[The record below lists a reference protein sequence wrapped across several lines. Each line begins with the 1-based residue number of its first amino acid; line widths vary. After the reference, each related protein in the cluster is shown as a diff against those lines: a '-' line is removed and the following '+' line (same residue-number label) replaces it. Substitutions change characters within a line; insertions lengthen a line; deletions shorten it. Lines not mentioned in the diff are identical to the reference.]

1 VSRPIAVIQ
10 ARTGSSRLPG
20 KVLADLG
27 GAPLLARMIER
38 LGRARTLAGIV
49 VATTDRPADDAVA
62 ALAADLGV
70 GCFRGSE
77 QDVLARFAGAAVRFD
92 ADPVVRLTADCPLI
106 DPALVDACVE
116 AFLAEP
122 GCDYASLGGE
132 FPDGLDTEVV
142 SAAVLRRAHAE
153 ARLPSEREHVT
164 PFVWKRPETFRC
176 RSVPFPGRL
185 GGRRWTVDEPRD
197 LDFVRAVWAR
207 LHRPGTHFGWQEVE
221 ALLAREPALAALNA
235 GIERNAGYR
244 RSLEAEAGR
253 THPASDALWARA
265 ERIIPCGTQ
274 TLSKKPS
281 QFVRGVYPKYLVSG
295 RGCRVTCADGHEYID
310 WPMALGAILLGHAYP
325 AVAEAVAAQAR
336 AGSLFS
342 LPHPLEVEVAERLVD
357 LVPCAEM
364 ARFMKNGSDATTAA
378 VRIARAYTG
387 RARVAYCGYHGWQDW
402 FAGTTPLPAG
412 VPDVLAA
419 LARPF
424 EWNRPETL
432 AALLDADPGGYAAV
446 IFEEPGEAPAP
457 GFLAG
462 VVELAHRHGAVVI
475 WDEIVTG
482 LRWAPGGAQ
491 ARHGVTPDLACFG
504 KALGNGLPIAALVGA
519 RPLMTEL
526 ERVFVSMTFG
536 GDALALAAAR
546 AVLDEVRT
554 RPVVDHLWTL
564 GGRWLD
570 GARAL
575 CAAAD
580 TGIGV
585 GGAAPRSHFTFT
597 ARDGFEPHEIRSLFL
612 QECVKRGVLFGVPI
626 FMSFSHREDDVAET
640 LAAVEAALAVVA
652 DGLRRGDL
660 RARLE
665 GPPVEPVFRPA
676 APGAGRPAAPGRR
689 PMAEA
694 RA

>member
-1 VSRPIAVIQ
+1 VSRRPIAIVQ
-10 ARTGSSRLPG
+10 ARTGSRRLPG

-27 GAPLLARMIER
+27 GAPVLARMVER

-49 VATTDRPADDAVA
+49 VATTDRPGDDPVA

-77 QDVLARFAGAAVRFD
+77 DDVLARFAGAAARFE
-92 ADPVVRLTADCPLI
+92 ADPIVRLTADCPLI

-116 AFLAEP
+116 AFLATP

-132 FPDGLDTEVV
+132 FPDGLDTEVI
-142 SAAVLRRAHAE
+142 AWAVLRRAAAE

-176 RSVPFPGRL
+176 LSVPFPARL
-185 GGRRWTVDEPRD
+185 GGRRWTVDEERD
-197 LDFVRAVWAR
+197 LAFVRAVWER
-207 LHRPGTHFGWQEVE
+207 LDRPGTHFGWREIE
-221 ALLAREPALAALNA
+221 ALLAREPALAAING

-244 RSLEAEAGR
+244 RSLEAEAGA
-253 THPASDALWARA
+253 THPVSDALWARA
-265 ERIIPCGTQ
+265 ERVIPCGTQ

-295 RGCRVTCADGHEYID
+295 RGCRVTCADGHEYVD
-310 WPMALGAILLGHAYP
+310 YPMALGAILLGHAYP

-336 AGSLFS
+336 AGTLFT
-342 LPHPLEVEVAERLVD
+342 LCHPLEVEVAERLVD
-357 LVPCAEM
+357 LIPCAEM

-378 VRIARAYTG
+378 IRVARAYTG
-387 RARVAYCGYHGWQDW
+387 RTRVAYCGYHGWQDW

-412 VPDVLAA
+412 VPASLAA

-432 AALLDADPGGYAAV
+432 AALLDAHPGEYAAV
-446 IFEEPGEAPAP
+446 IFEEPGEAPRP
-457 GFLAG
+457 GFLER
-462 VVELAHRHGAVVI
+462 VVELAHRHGAVVV

-482 LRWAPGGAQ
+482 LRWAPGGAEE
-491 ARHGVTPDLACFG
+491 RHGVTPDLACFG

-519 RPLMTEL
+519 RPLMMEL

-554 RPVVDHLWTL
+554 RPVVEHLWAL
-564 GGRWLD
+564 GGRWLA

-575 CAAAD
+575 VATAEA
-580 TGIGV
+580 GIGV

-597 ARDGFEPHEIRSLFL
+597 DRDGFEAYQIRSLFL
-612 QECVKRGVLFGVPI
+612 QECLKGGVLFGVPI
-626 FMSFSHREDDVAET
+626 FMSYSHREDDVAET
-640 LAAVEAALAVVA
+640 LAVVEAALAVVVDA
-652 DGLRRGDL
+652 LRRGDL
-660 RARLE
+660 TARLE

-676 APGAGRPAAPGRR
+676 APGGPAG
-689 PMAEA
+689 AEA